1 MSAPDGLDE
10 RGIKEELQV
19 RQSVVGNGNQ
29 ISETDTE
36 LDVESAQEP
45 EWRPSF
51 RRHGLLLIAGGA
63 GLIGLGAAFGVP
75 LGSAIGK
82 DEEASGSISK
92 KKSKKSKKKKK
103 AGHIKSKAVLRR
115 EASHLALR
123 ALGIATVINACVA
136 VTASCTFVYY
146 NDIKS
151 PEEVPKVVGDWT
163 RRWFVRV
170 KTPIQGAVTKVES
183 FGKVVGESIATQF
196 SSFGESKLGRWIHF
210 NIESSAERRRQLDLE
225 LEAQIA
231 GKQAAAS
238 PCNRSAR
245 DIPK

>member
-1 MSAPDGLDE
+1 MSTPGGLDAS
-10 RGIKEELQV
+10 RITEEVQV
-19 RQSVVGNGNQ
+19 RQSGNH
-29 ISETDTE
+29 ISETETE
-36 LDVESAQEP
+36 PDVDSAQEP

-82 DEEASGSISK
+82 EGEASGSISK
-92 KKSKKSKKKKK
+92 KKSKKSKNKKV
-103 AGHIKSKAVLRR
+103 GHIKSKAVLRR

-136 VTASCTFVYY
+136 VAASCSFVYY
-146 NDIKS
+146 NDIQS
-151 PEEVPKVVGDWT
+151 PEEVPKVVGEWT

-170 KTPIQGAVTKVES
+170 QTPIQGAVARVES
-183 FGKVVGESIATQF
+183 FGKVVGESIAAKF
-196 SSFGESKLGRWIHF
+196 SSFGESKLGRWIHI

-225 LEAQIA
+225 LEAEIA
-231 GKQAAAS
+231 RKQAAAS
-238 PCNRSAR
+238 SRSRSAAEV
-245 DIPK
+245 PK